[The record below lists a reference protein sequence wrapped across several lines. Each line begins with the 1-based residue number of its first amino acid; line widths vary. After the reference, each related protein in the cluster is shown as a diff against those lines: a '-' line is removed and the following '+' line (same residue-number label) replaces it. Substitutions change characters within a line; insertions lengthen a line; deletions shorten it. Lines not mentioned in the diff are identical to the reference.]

1 MRDIN
6 PISDMYSLL
15 LATNSLLIENGI
27 IKKEELQLKRT
38 KINNLI
44 NEYSMLLTSEHD
56 KETENKKLDRAIE
69 VMKEFFAECKVED
82 IEEELIKKQFSEIR
96 EVDAGQK

>member
-1 MRDIN
+1 MKDKDIN

-15 LATNSLLIENGI
+15 LATNSLLIEKGI

-44 NEYSMLLTSEHD
+44 NEYSLLITSEYD
-56 KETENKKLDRAIE
+56 KEVEDKKIDRAIE
-69 VMKEFFAECKVED
+69 VMKEFFTECKVED
-82 IEEELIKKQFSEIR
+82 MEEELIKKQFSEMR
-96 EVDAGQK
+96 KGE

>member
-1 MRDIN
+1 VKDKDIN

-15 LATNSLLIENGI
+15 LATNSLLIEKGI

-44 NEYSMLLTSEHD
+44 NEYSLLITSEYD
-56 KETENKKLDRAIE
+56 KEVEDKKIDRAIE
-69 VMKEFFAECKVED
+69 VMKEFFTECKVED
-82 IEEELIKKQFSEIR
+82 MEEELIKKQFSEMR
-96 EVDAGQK
+96 KGE

>member
-1 MRDIN
+1 MKDIN

-15 LATNSLLIENGI
+15 LATNSLLIEKGI

-44 NEYSMLLTSEHD
+44 NEYSLLITSEYD
-56 KETENKKLDRAIE
+56 KEIESKKIDRAIE

-82 IEEELIKKQFSEIR
+82 IEEELIKKQFSEMR
-96 EVDAGQK
+96 KGE